1 MSYYLRIAIPM
12 TDYAYEYLLVPSLA
26 TSTLS
31 HFSVQ
36 LIDLH
41 RDLALQC
48 LTYISFNN
56 LASGAC
62 YDKPSYMTRLRNH
75 PLFDHVAHH

>member
-1 MSYYLRIAIPM
+1 M
-12 TDYAYEYLLVPSLA
+12 TDYAQEYLLVPSLA

-56 LASGAC
+56 FASGAC
-62 YDKPSYMTRLRNH
+62 YDKPSYMTATTPFSITSLITEPTMSRN
-75 PLFDHVAHH
+75 